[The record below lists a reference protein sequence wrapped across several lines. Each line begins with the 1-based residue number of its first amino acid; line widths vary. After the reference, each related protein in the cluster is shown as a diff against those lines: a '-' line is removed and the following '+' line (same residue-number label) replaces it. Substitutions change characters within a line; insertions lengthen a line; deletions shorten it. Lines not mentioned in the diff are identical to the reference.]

1 MKERGIIFN
10 GDMVRAILSGQ
21 KTQTRRIV
29 KPQPFDR
36 SWSRH
41 DHQIEIVSGRAE
53 RGDEIDGLL
62 AYTKSSGG
70 TWSAKCPFGQ
80 PGDRLWVRETCQA
93 KELESGL
100 DVVCYPA
107 DETEIPIKAHPLD
120 SGNWIDLYRY
130 RSGEGK
136 LVPSIHMPRWASRIT
151 LEITDVRVERL
162 QDISE
167 EDAIAEGLEVQNFT
181 GFGDEPYT
189 PHFSEP
195 DVFRGSKSLEWTECP
210 SEAFKHLWQSIYG
223 VGSWQAN
230 PWCWVIEFRRIEG
243 D

>member
-29 KPQPFDR
+29 KPQP
-36 SWSRH
+36 
-41 DHQIEIVSGRAE
+41 
-53 RGDEIDGLL
+53 DEDGLAKL
-62 AYTKSSGG
+62 TGG
-70 TWSAKCPFGQ
+70 PWVDTSERKYRCPFGQ

-107 DETEIPIKAHPLD
+107 DETETPIKAHPLD

-162 QDISE
+162 NDISP
-167 EDAIAEGLEVQNFT
+167 EDAVGEGLEVQNFT

-195 DVFRGSKSLEWTECP
+195 DVYYDPLKKSWTEYP
-210 SEAFKHLWQSIYG
+210 PEAFQGLWQSIYG
-223 VGSWQAN
+223 EESWVSN
-230 PWCWVIEFRRIEG
+230 PWCWVIEFRRV
-243 D
+243 